1 MFIKPKYQRLSTYT
15 HTNNKYKLKILN
27 LYIINKADHIMCI
40 NLKSLISILVFIVIT
55 LDIEAQNAEDIA
67 IAQEYYEQGDY
78 DKAYDA
84 YSKLIRSPQNIQF
97 VHNNFY
103 NLLLNTGRLDE
114 ADKYIQRQI
123 KKEPDNIYYKIDLG
137 LINVQ
142 RNDKNAEQ
150 KYFSELIKTLSS
162 DAFKVRLAAQYF
174 SRVQLHDYAVELY
187 KAARKKSGKY
197 SEYALQLASIYRL
210 MNKKDEMIIEYL
222 NFADENPSNLNAVKN
237 ILQSVLNTEE
247 DLESFEAL
255 MIDRAQKQPDN
266 PNNTDLLIWVN
277 LQQRNFY
284 AAFIQARAIDRRYK
298 LGGMRLMEIGSIAL
312 DNQDFNNAIRI
323 FEYVIE
329 QYKGTQNYQI
339 SRRLVIKAREEKVKN
354 TYPVNFAEI
363 EKLIT
368 DYQNLIDEIGINQYT
383 SEAVRSMALLYAFYL
398 DDKRKAT
405 YLLERIIETPR
416 MNKSIVERSKL
427 DLGDI
432 YLLNGEPWESTLL
445 YSQVEKSSKETPIAF
460 EAKLKNAKL
469 SYFKGEFQLAQEHL
483 DVLKNATTREI
494 ANDAMA
500 LSLLIKDNTIIEDSD
515 NAMKQYASIELLLF
529 QNKKKEALD
538 SLSVLYDLYP
548 NHSLADEI
556 LFLKSKI
563 NIEIGHFEDAII
575 YLEKITSDFADD
587 ILSDDALF
595 LMAKVYEENLKDK
608 NKAME
613 LYEKFLSI
621 HPGSIYV
628 SDARKRFRI
637 LRGDFI
643 NQP

>member
-1 MFIKPKYQRLSTYT
+1 
-15 HTNNKYKLKILN
+15 
-27 LYIINKADHIMCI
+27 MCI
-40 NLKSLISILVFIVIT
+40 NIKNVFCLLSVIIISPL
-55 LDIEAQNAEDIA
+55 LYAQNAEEIA
-67 IAQEYYEQGDY
+67 IANEYYEQADY
-78 DKAYDA
+78 DKAYDV
-84 YSKLIRSPQNIQF
+84 YSRLIRSPQNIQF
-97 VHNNFY
+97 VHNNYY

-114 ADKYIQRQI
+114 AEKYIQRQI
-123 KKEPDNIYYKIDLG
+123 KREPDNIYYKIDYG

-150 KYFSELIKTLSS
+150 KYFSELIKSLAGDS
-162 DAFKVRLAAQYF
+162 FKVRLAAQYF
-174 SRVQLHDYAVELY
+174 SRVQLHDYSVELY
-187 KAARKKSGKY
+187 KSARKKSGKY
-197 SEYALQLASIYRL
+197 TEYALQLASIYRL
-210 MNKKDEMIIEYL
+210 MNKRDDMIIEYL
-222 NFADENPSNLNAVKN
+222 NFADENPANLNAVKN
-237 ILQSVLNTEE
+237 ILQSILNSEE
-247 DLESFEAL
+247 DLESFETL
-255 MIDRAQKQPDN
+255 MIDRVQKQPDN

-284 AAFIQARAIDRRYK
+284 GAFIQARAIDRRYK

-312 DNQDFNNAIRI
+312 DNQDYNNAIRI
-323 FEYVIE
+323 FEYVID
-329 QYKGTQNYQI
+329 QYKGSQNYQI
-339 SRRLVIKAREEKVKN
+339 ARRLVIKAREEKVKN
-354 TYPVNFAEI
+354 TYPVNYTEI
-363 EKLIT
+363 EKLIS
-368 DYQNLIDEIGINQYT
+368 DYQNLIDEVGINQYT

-398 DDKRKAT
+398 DDKEKSS
-405 YLLERIIETPR
+405 YLLKRIIETPR
-416 MNKSIVERSKL
+416 MNKSIVDRSKL

-432 YLLNGEPWESTLL
+432 FLLNGEPWESTLL

-500 LSLLIKDNTIIEDSD
+500 LSLLIKDNTIIEESD
-515 NAMKQYASIELLLF
+515 EAMKRYANIELLLF

-538 SLSVLYDLYP
+538 SLTVLYQENP

-563 NIEIGHFEDAII
+563 NIEIGRFSEAITL
-575 YLEKITSDFADD
+575 LEKITVSFADD

-608 NKAME
+608 NMAMD
-613 LYEKFLSI
+613 LYEKFLRI
-621 HPGSIYV
+621 HPGSIYT
-628 SDARKRFRI
+628 SEARKRFRT